1 MLVCINENRAVSQGV
16 GSKGVGLAV
25 HVRGEARASRGLT
38 MAVGPPHD
46 RLGLSQAKPSQAKP
60 SQAKPSQAKPS
71 QAERDESPA
80 FHEGMA
86 ADRFSPVRIFS
97 PRFRAV
103 CRTPPAACSRCAD
116 LSAAARA
123 LRPARRRADA
133 HRQYRRFVHGSP

>member
-1 MLVCINENRAVSQGV
+1 MTVCINENRAVSQGV
-16 GSKGVGLAV
+16 GSGSVGLGT
-25 HVRGEARASRGLT
+25 HVRGEVPASRGLT

-60 SQAKPSQAKPS
+60 SQAKPSQA
-71 QAERDESPA
+71 ERDESPT

-103 CRTPPAACSRCAD
+103 
-116 LSAAARA
+116 
-123 LRPARRRADA
+123 
-133 HRQYRRFVHGSP
+133 